1 MTATNVTQQR
11 AMQQSSVS
19 ETLVG
24 LAVVILA
31 LALGALAYLGTGG
44 GGVAGYELNARLPKV
59 DGLGVGTEVRL
70 SGIKVGTVTDLEL
83 DPKNYLVTVHMNIRD
98 DVKVPTDSS
107 ILVTSAGLLGSS
119 YLSINPGGD
128 TKDLVPGSF
137 FENVQGS
144 IDLMNLIGRFATG
157 APTSNQAPPQHAP
170 QALGDGP

>member
-1 MTATNVTQQR
+1 MSATRALQQNNLG
-11 AMQQSSVS
+11 

-31 LALGALAYLGTGG
+31 LAV
-44 GGVAGYELNARLPKV
+44 GVFVYFARHGEAGMSGYELNARLPKV

-83 DPKNYLVTVHMNIRD
+83 DPRNYLVTVHMNVD
-98 DVKVPTDSS
+98 SSVKVPEDSS
-107 ILVTSAGLLGSS
+107 ILVTSSGLLGSS
-119 YLSINPGGD
+119 YLSINPGGED
-128 TKDLVPGSF
+128 KMLAPGAF

-157 APTSNQAPPQHAP
+157 APTSNQPPPPAQQHAP
-170 QALGDGP
+170 QELGDGP

>member
-1 MTATNVTQQR
+1 
-11 AMQQSSVS
+11 MQQSNFG

-31 LALGALAYLGTGG
+31 LAIAALAYFRTGG
-44 GGVAGYELNARLPKV
+44 TMASGYELNARLPKV

-70 SGIKVGTVTDLEL
+70 SGIKVGTVTDLVL
-83 DPKNYLVTVHMNIRD
+83 DPRNYLVTVHMNIEK
-98 DVKVPTDSS
+98 DVKIPTDSS
-107 ILVTSAGLLGSS
+107 ILVTKEGLLGSS

-128 TKDLVPGSF
+128 DKTLPPGGF

-157 APTSNQAPPQHAP
+157 APTSNQPPTSQPHP
-170 QALGDGP
+170 PPVPGDGP

>member
-1 MTATNVTQQR
+1 MTVTNVTQQGIMR
-11 AMQQSSVS
+11 QSNIG

-24 LAVVILA
+24 LAVVVLA
-31 LALGALAYLGTGG
+31 LVIGTFAYLGKD
-44 GGVAGYELNARLPKV
+44 ASALSGYELNARLPKV

-83 DPKNYLVTVHMNIRD
+83 DPRNYLVTVHMNVD
-98 DVKVPTDSS
+98 SDVKVPADSS
-107 ILVTSAGLLGSS
+107 ILVTSSGLLGSS

-128 TKDLVPGSF
+128 DKMLAPGGF

-157 APTSNQAPPQHAP
+157 APTSNQAPPRPAP
-170 QALGDGP
+170 PALGDGP

>member
-1 MTATNVTQQR
+1 MSSAAR
-11 AMQQSSVS
+11 AMRQNNFT

-31 LALGALAYLGTGG
+31 VGIAALVYLRDGG
-44 GGVAGYELNARLPKV
+44 SAASGYELNARLPKV

-83 DPKNYLVTVHMNIRD
+83 DPRNYLVTVHMNID
-98 DVKVPTDSS
+98 SSVKVPADSS
-107 ILVTSAGLLGSS
+107 ILVTSPTLLGSS

-128 TKDLVPGSF
+128 DKMLQPGAY

-157 APTSNQAPPQHAP
+157 APTSNQPPPRQQHAP
-170 QALGDGP
+170 QDLGAGP

>member
-1 MTATNVTQQR
+1 MSSAAR
-11 AMQQSSVS
+11 AMQQNNVS

-31 LALGALAYLGTGG
+31 LVIGAFVYFARHGEAGMS
-44 GGVAGYELNARLPKV
+44 GYELNARLPKV

-83 DPKNYLVTVHMNIRD
+83 DPRNYLVTVHMNID
-98 DVKVPTDSS
+98 SDVKVPADSS
-107 ILVTSAGLLGSS
+107 ILVTSPTLLGSS

-128 TKDLVPGSF
+128 DKMLKPGGY
-137 FENVQGS
+137 FENVQGA

-157 APTSNQAPPQHAP
+157 APTSNQPSPQRQAPPE
-170 QALGDGP
+170 LGDGP